1 MKSLNDSLRE
11 EFSEILKN
19 SDLAEKI
26 ADEKLDIN
34 ILNKAF
40 DVLLYYK
47 FDSDLTDKGR
57 GEFENYLINH
67 FKSKKD

>member
-11 EFSEILKN
+11 EFSEILKK

-26 ADEKLDIN
+26 NDEELDIN

-40 DVLLYYK
+40 DILLYYK
-47 FDSDLTDKGR
+47 FDSDLMDKGR
-57 GEFENYLINH
+57 SEFENYLINH